1 MDKSKQTGKQTLV
14 EEGTELKGTL
24 KSSCQVVVNGS
35 IDGQIEA
42 PSLMIAETGTV
53 LGTVKA
59 AKLRSEGTLAGDI
72 DAEDVYLSGVVRSNT
87 MIRARKLEV
96 KLQPERGKL
105 EVTFGECLL
114 EVGEDPAHVKPEDS
128 DAKSP
133 RAEEAPA
140 MLSAPAE
147 PKSAEPGWTE
157 PPKVETQQALAAAA
171 PPGDASARNGDR
183 ESWPA
188 TIDGNTN
195 EGGRRSK
202 KNQERRE
209 SQAPS
214 S

>member
-1 MDKSKQTGKQTLV
+1 MDKSKQSGKQTLV

-42 PSLMIAETGTV
+42 PALTIAETGTV

-59 AKLRSEGTLAGDI
+59 QKLRSEGTLAGNI
-72 DAEDVYLSGVVRSNT
+72 DADDVYLSGVVRSNT
-87 MIRARKLEV
+87 VIRARKLEV

-114 EVGEDPAHVKPEDS
+114 EVGEDPAHVQ
-128 DAKSP
+128 
-133 RAEEAPA
+133 AEEPEARTNRVDEPAQAVAPA
-140 MLSAPAE
+140 RPSDGPSWSDPPAPGAPA
-147 PKSAEPGWTE
+147 PSAEAVP
-157 PPKVETQQALAAAA
+157 
-171 PPGDASARNGDR
+171 R

-188 TIDGNTN
+188 AEANSGANGT
-195 EGGRRSK
+195 EGGRRK
-202 KNQERRE
+202 KGQDRRE

-214 S
+214 G

>member
-53 LGTVKA
+53 LGTVRA

-87 MIRARKLEV
+87 MIRARRLEV

-114 EVGEDPAHVKPEDS
+114 EVGEDPAH
-128 DAKSP
+128 AK
-133 RAEEAPA
+133 AEESETKATRVEEPAPA
-140 MLSAPAE
+140 LSAPA
-147 PKSAEPGWTE
+147 AEPTPAEPSWSE
-157 PPKVETQQALAAAA
+157 PPKAELQPAAAA
-171 PPGDASARNGDR
+171 PPGDASARSGDR
-183 ESWPA
+183 ESWP
-188 TIDGNTN
+188 GNAEGGTN

-209 SQAPS
+209 SQAPTS
-214 S
+214 

>member
-1 MDKSKQTGKQTLV
+1 MDKSKQSGKQTLV

-42 PSLMIAETGTV
+42 PALMIANTGTV

-59 AKLRSEGTLAGDI
+59 ERLRSEGTLAGNI
-72 DAEDVYLSGVVRSNT
+72 DADDVYLSGVVRSNT
-87 MIRARKLEV
+87 VIRAKKLEV

-114 EVGEDPAHVKPEDS
+114 EVGEDPAHVQ
-128 DAKSP
+128 
-133 RAEEAPA
+133 AEEPEAKAKVDEPAQAARPSEGPSWSDPPAPA
-140 MLSAPAE
+140 VGGPAPGATAE
-147 PKSAEPGWTE
+147 
-157 PPKVETQQALAAAA
+157 AA
-171 PPGDASARNGDR
+171 PR

-188 TIDGNTN
+188 AEASSSANG
-195 EGGRRSK
+195 EGGRRK
-202 KNQERRE
+202 KGQDRRE